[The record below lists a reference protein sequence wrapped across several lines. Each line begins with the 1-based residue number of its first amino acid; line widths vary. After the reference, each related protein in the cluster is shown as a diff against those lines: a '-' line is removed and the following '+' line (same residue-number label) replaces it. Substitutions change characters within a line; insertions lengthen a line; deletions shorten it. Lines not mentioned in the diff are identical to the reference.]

1 LRVSFCLQSEITL
14 EEVRKMDHEK
24 DVVKIENVNELLKKP
39 YQNEFEAAA
48 ITGRAVSTLR
58 NERHLRR
65 GLPYLKIG
73 KRSVRYKTA
82 DIIATMEARR
92 ISFEQDKGEA

>member
-1 LRVSFCLQSEITL
+1 MKGTNIG
-14 EEVRKMDHEK
+14 
-24 DVVKIENVNELLKKP
+24 ELLKKP
-39 YQNEFEAAA
+39 YLKEEEVAA

-73 KRSVRYKTA
+73 KRSIRYMTV
-82 DIIATMEARR
+82 DVISTMEAWR
-92 ISFEQDKGEA
+92 ICFDNSPGGA

>member
-1 LRVSFCLQSEITL
+1 MELN
-14 EEVRKMDHEK
+14 K
-24 DVVKIENVNELLKKP
+24 DGIKNENVNELQKKL
-39 YQNEFEAAA
+39 YLNEFEVAA

-65 GLPYLKIG
+65 GFPYLKIG
-73 KRSVRYKTA
+73 KRSIRYKTS

-92 ISFEQDKGEA
+92 ISFEQNEGDAC

>member
-1 LRVSFCLQSEITL
+1 MET
-14 EEVRKMDHEK
+14 
-24 DVVKIENVNELLKKP
+24 NELLKKP
-39 YQNEFEAAA
+39 YLNEVEAAA

-73 KRSVRYKTA
+73 KRSIRYKAA
-82 DIIATMEARR
+82 DVLSFMEARR
-92 ISFEQDKGEA
+92 IAFD